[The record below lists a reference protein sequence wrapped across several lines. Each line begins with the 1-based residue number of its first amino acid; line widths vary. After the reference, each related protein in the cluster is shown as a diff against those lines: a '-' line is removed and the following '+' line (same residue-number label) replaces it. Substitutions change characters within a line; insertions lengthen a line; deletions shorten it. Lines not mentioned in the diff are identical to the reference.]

1 VENSKTVSGA
11 ALLRKK
17 GAPLRGGQLALLA
30 YGGRALSAPPTPSPP
45 KNKKLAVDGGV
56 NPAFEP
62 ECRTVLNQAE
72 RHCGARYVFGN
83 RESYQQHFPKP
94 PGVKR
99 TRKEKRKKGMSQRLL
114 AANLPEFDS
123 TFLDATLRNV
133 ANIRRAAE
141 AETKK
146 NLPIHGLNVIAFAR
160 IQTSSKYGFA
170 PRRKGRCAPLT
181 RWPAGQP

>member
-1 VENSKTVSGA
+1 
-11 ALLRKK
+11 
-17 GAPLRGGQLALLA
+17 
-30 YGGRALSAPPTPSPP
+30 
-45 KNKKLAVDGGV
+45 
-56 NPAFEP
+56 
-62 ECRTVLNQAE
+62 
-72 RHCGARYVFGN
+72 
-83 RESYQQHFPKP
+83 
-94 PGVKR
+94 
-99 TRKEKRKKGMSQRLL
+99 MSQRLL